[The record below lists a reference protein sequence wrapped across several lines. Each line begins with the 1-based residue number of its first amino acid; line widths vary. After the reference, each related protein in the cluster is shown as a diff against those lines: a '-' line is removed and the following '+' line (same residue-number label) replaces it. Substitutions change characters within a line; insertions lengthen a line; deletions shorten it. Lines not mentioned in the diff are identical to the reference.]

1 MQLIELAFSLSF
13 IKADIDGIGIGIG
26 IDGIGIGIDGIG
38 IDGIGIDG
46 IGIDGIGI
54 VFSLSFIK
62 AGPGRDVGPLA
73 SVAPSVPWHRSR
85 RRSRHR
91 SRRSLVLFRHRSH
104 RSRRRSRRR
113 SVASVGRVGRAVGP
127 RSIEI
132 EPDSPYISMT

>member
-1 MQLIELAFSLSF
+1 VQLIELAFSLSF

-26 IDGIGIGIDGIG
+26 IDGIGIGI
-38 IDGIGIDG
+38 G

-132 EPDSPYISMT
+132 DRDSPYISIT